1 MNERRKDA
9 PEPGSRDR
17 GPARRGRLANH
28 LGPALR
34 HLRLHGGSEPRKQLD
49 VAAAAG
55 VTRGMLSS
63 YERGKQDPSL
73 RNLDRILRGLDADL
87 VQLQWALRIVQAHP
101 DPGTDA
107 EAEGGAPGS
116 PPPSGPR
123 SPTGAPIDPEV
134 REAPAPYRTVP
145 VPEPLRPE
153 EERALGQMI
162 AGFLAYVRYTREQGD
177 LGRDENEPGEAP
189 EGS

>member
-9 PEPGSRDR
+9 PEPGPPRR
-17 GPARRGRLANH
+17 EPAERGRLEDH

-34 HLRLHGGSEPRKQLD
+34 HLRLHGGPEPRKQLD

-73 RNLDRILRGLDADL
+73 RNLDRILRGLGADL
-87 VQLQWALRIVQAHP
+87 VQLQWALRIVQARP
-101 DPGTDA
+101 DSGEREAQPRSAEPTHTRYPSGAPADA
-107 EAEGGAPGS
+107 EIREPS
-116 PPPSGPR
+116 PP
-123 SPTGAPIDPEV
+123 
-134 REAPAPYRTVP
+134 YRVVP
-145 VPEPLRPE
+145 VPQPLRPA

-162 AGFLAYVRYTREQGD
+162 AGFLAYVRYTRERGD
-177 LGRDENEPGEAP
+177 GDESDEAPGE
-189 EGS
+189 GS

>member
-9 PEPGSRDR
+9 PEAGPRDR
-17 GPARRGRLANH
+17 GPAVRGRLADH

-87 VQLQWALRIVQAHP
+87 VQLQWALRIVQA
-101 DPGTDA
+101 DPGMDP
-107 EAEGGAPGS
+107 EAEGGAPQTT
-116 PPPSGPR
+116 PPSGPR
-123 SPTGAPIDPEV
+123 YPTGAPVDAEI
-134 REAPAPYRTVP
+134 REAPARYRAVP

-162 AGFLAYVRYTREQGD
+162 AGFLAYVRYTREHGD
-177 LGRDENEPGEAP
+177 LGRDENEPGAAR